1 MRIKDSF
8 LRTGT
13 DIRSFSL
20 EVKEMDKITS
30 FVPINL
36 KGYTVLS
43 VCRYD
48 EDFVEAFRFSGSEP
62 YEIGQPVKIARISTE
77 RLKEKGATDELI
89 KELINGKTALYS
101 DGELLLLSNAVN
113 WGQLGLFGKGV
124 AKPTHERN
132 LLVASLFSED
142 QRATLVVKKEKELQK
157 VFAIRSPEYAPIKQ
171 ESIIQI
177 LEGCSS
183 LGSISCSKWYI
194 DNFFTEIVVNFP
206 DVADDIS
213 KTYDLPHK
221 LTPGIRV
228 TTSDTGDCSLRV
240 EGIWLSASNS
250 VAMAEKEVS
259 RKHIGKVNLED
270 VFKEIEESIFA
281 EYTKLPEKLCDLLL
295 INIGDT
301 DPANRVV
308 AYGEAI
314 KAVISHCQ
322 IVKAIGKKRETV
334 LKKLLLEEYDGSYPI
349 TAYDVVQKFYSL
361 PKRLTGLPKSTLANL
376 EKGVG
381 KAAYTNFVVKESEE
395 ITLVA

>member
-1 MRIKDSF
+1 MRIKDTFISS
-8 LRTGT
+8 GT
-13 DIRSFSL
+13 DVNSFFS
-20 EVKEMDKITS
+20 EVKKMDEITS
-30 FVPINL
+30 FAPVNL

-43 VCRYD
+43 VCRHD
-48 EDFVEAFRFSGSEP
+48 ESFIEAFRFSGRDP
-62 YEIGQPVKIARISTE
+62 YEIGQPVQIAKISIE

-89 KELINGKTALYS
+89 KELIKGKTALYS

-132 LLVASLFSED
+132 LLVASLFGED
-142 QRATLVVKKEKELQK
+142 QKATLVVKKEKELQK

-183 LGSISCSKWYI
+183 LGSINCNKWYI
-194 DNFFTEIVVNFP
+194 DNFFTEIVVSFP
-206 DVADDIS
+206 DVASDIA
-213 KTYDLPHK
+213 KTYDLPKK

-240 EGIWLSASNS
+240 EGIWLSSSNS

-322 IVKAIGKKRETV
+322 IIKAIGKKRETV
-334 LKKLLLEEYDGSYPI
+334 LRKLLLEEYDGSYPI
-349 TAYDVVQKFYSL
+349 TAYDVVQKFFSI
-361 PKRLTGLPKSTLANL
+361 PERIAGLPKSTLANL
-376 EKGVG
+376 EKAVG
-381 KAAYTNFVVKESEE
+381 KAAFTNFVVSESDE